1 MQSSEEGCK
10 TATWEFCCLLQAHR
24 KLVTKQARSLIK
36 GERTCSHHKLLVRLK
51 GVRLPG
57 LPVPGDGRWSR
68 WAEAGIPAFHKGLSW
83 LS

>member
-1 MQSSEEGCK
+1 MQSSEEGGK
-10 TATWEFCCLLQAHR
+10 TATWEFCCLLQANR
-24 KLVTKQARSLIK
+24 KLVTKQVRSLIK

-51 GVRLPG
+51 GVRLLG
-57 LPVPGDGRWSR
+57 LPVPGDGRRSR

>member
-1 MQSSEEGCK
+1 MQSSKEGGK

-24 KLVTKQARSLIK
+24 KLVTKQARSLFK
-36 GERTCSHHKLLVRLK
+36 GERICSHHKLLVRLK

-57 LPVPGDGRWSR
+57 LPVPGDGRRSG
-68 WAEAGIPAFHKGLSW
+68 WAEVGIPAFHKGLGW